1 MKAVL
6 HILTKPDDA
15 LAQSIVEMQRANAEL
30 RVKTADLT
38 GPSIDYGKLLEE
50 IFSADAIHVW

>member
-1 MKAVL
+1 MKTVL

-15 LAQSIVEMQRANAEL
+15 LARSIVDAQRGNAGL
-30 RVKTADLT
+30 SVKTADLT
-38 GPSIDYGKLLEE
+38 GAAIDYEKLLEE